1 MKPQLKKTITAT
13 VALMTI
19 TTAVLPVNQAR
30 ADAVDT
36 AVSMSSSMLQVL
48 LGKGI
53 TALVFPSASVDYARI
68 RKDMADVTR
77 QAITEGVI
85 TQAEG
90 QISGAELEAYAIIGS
105 RTMDPAF
112 KITKLN
118 TLRQSMARDINGI
131 SKGQFA
137 KPGLAH
143 YMTGAQAELSML
155 TAMKTYGHDAPI
167 PDEEGYAT
175 AMLRVRIPELSA
187 QITAT
192 KVAILKDRHD
202 ERVAQFGD
210 CWFQGIDMNYPY
222 SPRFAY
228 KDNLTGKTWE
238 MLKLPDIGFCR
249 MVRDQTANEYG
260 NAAAA
265 AVNDQIGWMDKVV
278 SDWRDSLK
286 ALPPGVGVDNTA
298 TQGQQL
304 M

>member
-1 MKPQLKKTITAT
+1 MKSQLKKTITT
-13 VALMTI
+13 TLALMTI

-48 LGKGI
+48 LGKGMA
-53 TALVFPSASVDYARI
+53 ALIFPSASVDYDRI

-90 QISGAELEAYAIIGS
+90 QISGAENEAYAIIGS
-105 RTMDPAF
+105 RTMESSF

-155 TAMKTYGHDAPI
+155 TAMKTYAHDAAI
-167 PDEEGYAT
+167 PNEEAYAI
-175 AMLRVRIPELSA
+175 AMLRVRINELST
-187 QITAT
+187 QISTT
-192 KVAILKDRHD
+192 KVDILKDRHD
-202 ERVAQFGD
+202 ERVHQFGD
-210 CWFQGIDMNYPY
+210 CWFQGIEPNYPY

-238 MLKLPDIGFCR
+238 MLKLPDINFCR

-265 AVNDQIGWMDKVV
+265 AVNNQIGWMDKVV

-286 ALPPGVGVDNTA
+286 ALPPGADLDNTA
-298 TQGQQL
+298 TQTQQL
-304 M
+304 L